1 MIVKPY
7 QKHSPR
13 LDPTVRIA
21 ENAAVI
27 GQVTCGAHV
36 SIWYSVT
43 LRGDTDTIAIG
54 HGCNIQEGAVVHCDA
69 GYPVHVGANCVI
81 GHGAI
86 VHGCEVGD
94 GTLIGMGAILLSGC
108 KIGRE
113 CIIGAGALIPGSMI
127 IPDRSLV
134 VGTPGKIIRTVT
146 DEQAAAIPADC
157 LEYYEMAKEEL
168 EPVLP
173 FKAALL

>member
-7 QKHSPR
+7 KKRSPK
-13 LDPTVRIA
+13 LDPTVRMA

-36 SIWYSVT
+36 NIWYNAT
-43 LRGDTDTIAIG
+43 LRGDTDRITVG
-54 HGCNIQEGAVVHCDA
+54 DGCNIQEGAVLHCDI
-69 GYPVHVGANCVI
+69 GYPVHIGSDCVI

-108 KIGRE
+108 KVGKG
-113 CIIGAGALIPGSMI
+113 CIIGAGALITGNMV

-134 VGTPGKIIRTVT
+134 MGTPGRVVRAVT

-157 LEYYEMAKEEL
+157 RAYYAMAEEEL
-168 EPVLP
+168 EGVSPARAVL
-173 FKAALL
+173 L

>member
-7 QKHSPR
+7 KQHVPK

-27 GQVTCGAHV
+27 GRVTCGAHV
-36 SIWYSVT
+36 SIWYSAA
-43 LRGDTDTIAIG
+43 LRGDTDTITIG
-54 HGCNIQEGAVVHCDA
+54 SGCNIQEGAVIHCDA
-69 GYPVHVGANCVI
+69 GYPVHVGSHCVI

-86 VHGCEVGD
+86 VHGCEVGE
-94 GTLIGMGAILLSGC
+94 GTLIGMGATLLSGC
-108 KIGRE
+108 KIGKE
-113 CIIGAGALIPGSMI
+113 CVIGAGALITGNMV

-146 DEQAAAIPADC
+146 DEQAAAVPADC
-157 LEYYEMAKEEL
+157 REYYELAKEEL
-168 EPVLP
+168 ETPLP
-173 FKAALL
+173 FKAVLL